1 VIRLIIPAYDE
12 APNIERLF
20 EGVRAVAAAQP
31 TRIYFVD
38 DGSSDGTASLAES
51 AGSGLDVRYLRHDQ
65 NRGLGAALKTGLEAA
80 LEEAE
85 DDEPLVTLESDTTS
99 DLSDLPAML
108 ARFDSGF
115 DLVLASVH
123 AKGGQLIGVARW
135 RVLASRGVSMSVRLV
150 APGVR
155 KVHTVSAVY
164 RVYRAAALR
173 RALAAY
179 GDELIRERGF
189 AVNLEL
195 LLKLTSTGSSV
206 CEVPTTNDWTQ
217 RGGES
222 KLQTGQT
229 LRAYFRV
236 MRAHRENRRLRT
248 PLLLPDPG
256 PTR

>member
-1 VIRLIIPAYDE
+1 VLLATDPA
-12 APNIERLF
+12 A
-20 EGVRAVAAAQP
+20 
-31 TRIYFVD
+31 
-38 DGSSDGTASLAES
+38 
-51 AGSGLDVRYLRHDQ
+51 
-65 NRGLGAALKTGLEAA
+65 
-80 LEEAE
+80 
-85 DDEPLVTLESDTTS
+85 
-99 DLSDLPAML
+99 
-108 ARFDSGF
+108 
-115 DLVLASVH
+115 LASVFTVTDGRDITTDYLESIDPLLRQFH
-123 AKGGQLIGVARW
+123 DYLVGTLSEAAK
-135 RVLASRGVSMSVRLV
+135 
-150 APGVR
+150 
-155 KVHTVSAVY
+155 
-164 RVYRAAALR
+164 